1 MQRKV
6 FLGIGPQKYQKKAG
20 RKSTRYISTL
30 RRENLSL
37 TGCSSA
43 EPVSVSVQPC
53 KSHLIL
59 LYLQLVKKDSHL
71 PTLKNQKKIFMNY
84 LIILRSVKTVILKK
98 HICILLLKQKMEN
111 VLLCLDINQRK

>member
-6 FLGIGPQKYQKKAG
+6 FLGISPQKYQKKAG
-20 RKSTRYISTL
+20 RNSTRYISTL

-43 EPVSVSVQPC
+43 EPVSVSVQHC
-53 KSHLIL
+53 KSQIIL

-71 PTLKNQKKIFMNY
+71 PDDIIIVNAITISFKTPRGVTL
-84 LIILRSVKTVILKK
+84 LSS
-98 HICILLLKQKMEN
+98 
-111 VLLCLDINQRK
+111 INL

>member
-6 FLGIGPQKYQKKAG
+6 FLGISPQKYQKKAG
-20 RKSTRYISTL
+20 RNSTRYISTL

-43 EPVSVSVQPC
+43 EPVSVSVQHC
-53 KSHLIL
+53 KSQIIL

-71 PTLKNQKKIFMNY
+71 PIQLVFHSINF
-84 LIILRSVKTVILKK
+84 LIIIF
-98 HICILLLKQKMEN
+98 
-111 VLLCLDINQRK
+111 

>member
-6 FLGIGPQKYQKKAG
+6 FLGISPQKYQKKAG
-20 RKSTRYISTL
+20 RNSTRYISTL

-43 EPVSVSVQPC
+43 EPVSVSVQHC
-53 KSHLIL
+53 KSQIIL

-71 PTLKNQKKIFMNY
+71 PIESGNSFANLHIVFAIVFCCMTNKGRQKLQQLFANTE
-84 LIILRSVKTVILKK
+84 ILEYIP
-98 HICILLLKQKMEN
+98 
-111 VLLCLDINQRK
+111 

>member
-6 FLGIGPQKYQKKAG
+6 FLGISPQKYQKKAG
-20 RKSTRYISTL
+20 RNSTRYISTL

-43 EPVSVSVQPC
+43 EPVSVSVQHC
-53 KSHLIL
+53 KSQIIL

-71 PTLKNQKKIFMNY
+71 PQCPLFFMNLATLPY
-84 LIILRSVKTVILKK
+84 PIKRRRTRT
-98 HICILLLKQKMEN
+98 N
-111 VLLCLDINQRK
+111 

>member
-71 PTLKNQKKIFMNY
+71 PSLAY
-84 LIILRSVKTVILKK
+84 
-98 HICILLLKQKMEN
+98 N
-111 VLLCLDINQRK
+111 VLGYVHVADLSNQEVPRGTTDAEKSAGQTGYETRYCI

>member
-6 FLGIGPQKYQKKAG
+6 FLGISPQKYQKKAG
-20 RKSTRYISTL
+20 RNSTRYISTL

-43 EPVSVSVQPC
+43 EPVSVSVQHC
-53 KSHLIL
+53 KSQIIL

-71 PTLKNQKKIFMNY
+71 PIVANFSALLIAKNY
-84 LIILRSVKTVILKK
+84 VVVIT
-98 HICILLLKQKMEN
+98 
-111 VLLCLDINQRK
+111 D